1 MRKAIVLVVAA
12 GLLVLGGC
20 SKPAETP
27 QTPPAASESGKQ
39 PQAGGSDAGQQ
50 PQAAVEKTEDEIKK
64 EITQKLSRMTDPKGY
79 ALPTDSS
86 GLVQGAASADDVAE
100 LLRKKGYSTEL
111 AKLLAKEFYQAEGS
125 GVKMIARDGAV
136 GVFQADAEATWT
148 KKSKYVWLIEQQH
161 PNDQLN
167 GPHIAKYEVEV
178 LKDGTYRLNSWT
190 VHMF

>member
-1 MRKAIVLVVAA
+1 MRKAIVWVVAA
-12 GLLVLGGC
+12 GLLLLSGC
-20 SKPAETP
+20 SKPTETP
-27 QTPPAASESGKQ
+27 QKPPEASQGDKQ
-39 PQAGGSDAGQQ
+39 PQAGGSDADKQ

-64 EITQKLSRMTDPKGY
+64 EITQKLARLTDPKGY

-86 GLVQGAASADDVAE
+86 GLVQGAASVDYVTG

-111 AKLLAKEFYQAEGS
+111 AQLLAKEFYQAQGS
-125 GVKMIARDGAV
+125 GVKLIARDGAA
-136 GVFQADAEATWT
+136 GVFQADAEAAWT
-148 KKSKYVWLIEQQH
+148 KKSKYVWLIEQSH

-190 VHMF
+190 VHMI